1 MDRIIKFRGKIK
13 DKKRAKELNLKVG
26 DWVYGY
32 YFHDEGLELVNGKSK
47 EFDRHYIINTPY
59 FEEFIEVIPET
70 VGQFTGLYDKNG
82 KEIYEGDIVKIA
94 EKKNISEHKVI
105 HMKPIIADIEWSEE
119 YLTYI
124 LITLNVK
131 DAFESL
137 ADYLEEYDVEVIG
150 NIYDNKNLLEEK

>member
-1 MDRIIKFRGKIK
+1 MREIKFRAYIK
-13 DKKRAKELNLKVG
+13 KDYNKELIGKTLEISSIHLKKNKVIIG
-26 DWVYGY
+26 YSINKSNYGNKSFNY
-32 YFHDEGLELVNGKSK
+32 EDIELMQ
-47 EFDRHYIINTPY
+47 Y
-59 FEEFIEVIPET
+59 
-70 VGQFTGLYDKNG
+70 TGPKDKNG

-94 EKKNISEHKVI
+94 EKKNISKHKVI